1 MLAKVLM
8 VLAAVVEWIIEQTKT
23 DRHFGNLEIL
33 DSLVSL
39 SFGVSELLFL
49 PRFII
54 MRALLLWRL
63 F

>member
-39 SFGVSELLFL
+39 SFGVAAVF
-49 PRFII
+49 PP
-54 MRALLLWRL
+54 
-63 F
+63 